1 MASSKTRESWS
12 GRFGFILAASGSAI
26 GLGNLWKF
34 PYITWQNGGGSFILI
49 YLGCILL
56 VGSPIMIAEIGIGK
70 FSQRNPVGAFKS
82 LDNVKSP
89 FAFVGFIG
97 VIIAFLI
104 LSYYSV
110 VAGWSIEYSLASMEK
125 KFEAVPESVL
135 NDFLSRPE
143 KIQKL
148 KEAAFKELISKPVP
162 DITKKKLLSGLELD
176 VPTNGASLNEVYG
189 KQSTLTIIKGLT
201 QKGKLE
207 EFIGPAFDQKM
218 MQPDFREWA
227 SFILLAD
234 YSTELFEQFLGNPAR
249 TIPWHTFFM
258 LLVILIVFSGIKKGI
273 EKSVK
278 LFMPILFIMLLLL
291 VVNSLR
297 LDKEQEGIN
306 FILFGNGTELT
317 GVAFL
322 EALGHAFF
330 TLSLGLGALMTY
342 GSYLNKSANIV
353 SNSLWIVFLDTF
365 IAILACMLIYPIIFV
380 YNLEPTS
387 GGIGILFTT
396 IPLELFKFPNG
407 AFLSLIF
414 YLMIFLAALTS
425 AISLL
430 EVVVS
435 NMVDELRYSRRKAV
449 LYSAGLIY
457 LLGVPSA
464 VSPGGFLTPLDNFV
478 TRVLL
483 PVSGFAIAMFAAYKM
498 DQKLFKKEF
507 NNHGYSTF
515 WFNLFKFSIRYVT
528 PILVLV
534 VMIGS
539 FLIK

>member
-1 MASSKTRESWS
+1 MASSKSRESWS
-12 GRFGFILAASGSAI
+12 GRFGFILAAAGSAI

-34 PYITWQNGGGSFILI
+34 PYITWQNGGGSFILV
-49 YLGCILL
+49 YLACILL
-56 VGSPIMIAEIGIGK
+56 VGLPIMIAEIGIGK
-70 FSQRNPVGAFKS
+70 LSQKNPVGAFRA
-82 LDNVKSP
+82 LDKAKSP
-89 FAFVGFIG
+89 FAIVGFIG
-97 VIIAFLI
+97 VLIAFLI

-125 KFEAVPESVL
+125 KFQAVPEAVL
-135 NDFLSRPE
+135 EDYLKEPQ
-143 KIQKL
+143 KVQKL
-148 KEAAFKELISKPVP
+148 KEEAFKESIANPLPDNSKKE
-162 DITKKKLLSGLELD
+162 ILSGLGIK
-176 VPTNGASLNEVYG
+176 VPADGALLNDLYTE
-189 KQSTLTIIKGLT
+189 QSTARIIQGLT
-201 QKGKLE
+201 ESGNLAKFTEPAYNKKQKEAGFK
-207 EFIGPAFDQKM
+207 D
-218 MQPDFREWA
+218 WA
-227 SFILLAD
+227 SSKLLAD
-234 YSTELFEQFLGNPAR
+234 YSTQLFENFLGNPAR

-273 EKSVK
+273 EKAVK
-278 LFMPILFIMLLLL
+278 LFMPILFVMLLLL

-306 FILFGNGTELT
+306 FILFGNGTKLT

-342 GSYLNKSANIV
+342 GSYLNKNANIV

-407 AFLSLIF
+407 AFLSLVF

-435 NMVDELRYSRRKAV
+435 YMVDELRFSRRKAV

-457 LLGVPSA
+457 LLGIPSA
-464 VSPGGFLTPLDNFV
+464 ISPGGFLTPLDNFV

-483 PVSGFAIAMFAAYKM
+483 PVSGFAIAIFAGYKL
-498 DQKLFKKEF
+498 DQKLMKKEF
-507 NNHGYSTF
+507 SNHRYATY
-515 WFNLFKFSIRYVT
+515 WFKAYKFSIRYIT
-528 PILVLV
+528 PFLVLM
-534 VMIGS
+534 VMLGS
-539 FLIK
+539 FL